1 MKLTDLSTGIEF
13 LVSSDNITAMAARNG
28 YTVIEV
34 DYIGTVKVK
43 ETIPQIMEKI
53 REEKTS

>member
-1 MKLTDLSTGIEF
+1 MKLTDLSPGIEF
-13 LVSSDNITAMAARNG
+13 LVSSDSITAMAARNG

-34 DYIGTVKVK
+34 DHIGTVKVK

-53 REEKTS
+53 REEKTK